1 MENTQD
7 FLNKLNKLTFTK
19 FTDKVLHSMEGFE
32 VSYSIEMTSMN
43 SIPLQMIL
51 RIRKDDVYV
60 TSWGCS
66 SNEDN
71 ELVCSWWQKKVSELY
86 NREYTNRSEK
96 EDYFKNQFN
105 KL

>member
-1 MENTQD
+1 METTQD

-19 FTDKVLHSMEGFE
+19 FADRTLHSMEGFE
-32 VSYSIEMTSMN
+32 VSYSIEITSMK
-43 SIPLQMIL
+43 SLPLQMIL
-51 RIRKDDVYV
+51 RIRKDNVYV
-60 TSWGCS
+60 TSWGCD

-71 ELVCSWWQKKVSELY
+71 EIVCTWWQRKISELS
-86 NREYTNRSEK
+86 NREYINRSEK